1 MDDYQTERLQIN
13 TFIVISI
20 SIIAAIQFAIMYK
33 FGLKGGIIFGLTFSF
48 LFSFGFQLF
57 LAWAKGMG
65 DSKGTGPSRE
75 FEIISSQLLIS
86 IGLFAVY
93 SFGMYFYIAYLKT
106 GILNKPVF
114 FSWLAVFVGG
124 PVLYYGIVTIRH
136 YSIQSDHIKNYVK
149 ANIEILHY
157 NELPLFIE
165 PLEITNTTNGKKTS
179 IFIGNQ
185 SLYHSEASL
194 KQVNIRDKIRMSNSA
209 EKPDNTFIPLNS
221 DKLLISWYS
230 PVEDTYYTGT
240 LDFPFNE
247 FKINKYPDDIAR
259 LNLQIEILPTGKV
272 NIYTTKNKHRRTYQI
287 KSKEISEQEKTKFI
301 ELIHLYNAN
310 IKQNIFTDNLT
321 IEENSK
327 RLKARINLE
336 ESKFQM
342 AYTIKGP
349 GELKSIHFEDRQFWG
364 YDYTYKNLNTLS
376 PKTLPQSITLY
387 FTDTGKESFLRTY
400 LFFDKE
406 KIFNAIHT
414 LTEGR
419 IDIPVEISISIKDS
433 NKENI
438 EITLK
443 GNNQSIV
450 ISDWET
456 NIVKGD

>member
-1 MDDYQTERLQIN
+1 MDDYQIERLQIN

-33 FGLKGGIIFGLTFSF
+33 FGIKGGIIFGLTFSV

-57 LAWAKGMG
+57 LAYARGMG
-65 DSKGTGPSRE
+65 DSKGTGPSRD
-75 FEIISSQLLIS
+75 FEIISFPLLIC

-106 GILNKPVF
+106 GILNKPIF
-114 FSWLAVFVGG
+114 FSWLAAFVGG

-149 ANIEILHY
+149 ANIDILHY

-165 PLEITNTTNGKKTS
+165 HLDFTNTINGKKSS

-185 SLYHSEASL
+185 SLYHSEAL
-194 KQVNIRDKIRMSNSA
+194 LRQVNIRDKIRMSNPVERPENS
-209 EKPDNTFIPLNS
+209 FIPLNS

-230 PVEDTYYTGT
+230 PIEDTYYTAT
-240 LDFPFNE
+240 IDFPFND
-247 FKINKYPDDIAR
+247 FKLNKHSDDIAI
-259 LNLQIEILPTGKV
+259 LNLQIEILPAGKV
-272 NIYTTKNKHRRTYQI
+272 NIYTTKNKHRHTYQI
-287 KSKEISEQEKTKFI
+287 KTKEISEQKKTKFI

-310 IKQNIFTDNLT
+310 IKQNIFTDNLS
-321 IEENSK
+321 IEENK
-327 RLKARINLE
+327 RRLKARIDLE
-336 ESKFQM
+336 ESVFSM
-342 AYTIKGP
+342 VYTIKGP
-349 GELKSIHFEDRQFWG
+349 GDLKSIYFEDKQFGG
-364 YDYTYKNLNTLS
+364 YDCSYSQLNTLS
-376 PKTLPQSITLY
+376 PKHLPQNITLY
-387 FTDTGKESFLRTY
+387 FTNTGKESFIRTY

-406 KIFNAIHT
+406 KLFNSIQT

-419 IDIPVEISISIKDS
+419 KDTPVEILISIKDS
-433 NKENI
+433 EKENI

-443 GNNQSIV
+443 GNNQTIV
-450 ISDWET
+450 FSNWET